1 MEAKLIIVA
10 LALLLVGCETMPST
24 HVTVSSHYGQHYSPY
39 NSYYGQRYSPYHSY
53 YAQTFYFR
61 PVVVNRHHHHKHGV
75 IPTTESRSRHRGWK
89 RHKN

>member
-1 MEAKLIIVA
+1 MKIKLIIVA
-10 LALLLVGCETMPST
+10 LAVLLVGCETMPGT
-24 HVTVSSHYGQHYSPY
+24 HVTVSSHYGYSPY
-39 NSYYGQRYSPYHSY
+39 YSYYGQHYSPYHSY

-61 PVVVNRHHHHKHGV
+61 PIVINHHHKHEV